1 VALSSF
7 WLTGRNGGNN
17 QKKKEASAMRN
28 STLCCILVLSGL
40 FACTERAQGEM
51 YKYTD
56 ERGVV
61 HYTNV
66 PADKRYK
73 QVNYGFSSGKKP
85 KLTIRSLPGVR
96 SIDRRQLR
104 FSSSRLY
111 RSQFDHHIEHAARI
125 NQIDPMLVKA
135 VIKTESNF
143 DRYAVSS
150 KGAQGLMQLM
160 PSTAKYLKVRDP
172 FDPWQNIYGGT
183 RYLRELLDNFNGDIR
198 LSLAAYNAGPT
209 RVRRLGAVPRIPET
223 ISYVGKVMRQYQ
235 NYHSGPREG
244 HNSRTPLKTS
254 IRVRQLVTIN

>member
-1 VALSSF
+1 
-7 WLTGRNGGNN
+7 
-17 QKKKEASAMRN
+17 MRN
-28 STLCCILVLSGL
+28 SALCCIFVLSGL
-40 FACTERAQGEM
+40 FACAGRAQGEM

-66 PADKRYK
+66 PADRRYK
-73 QVNYGFSSGKKP
+73 RVDYGFSSGKP
-85 KLTIRSLPGVR
+85 KLTIRSLPPGVR

-104 FSSSRLY
+104 FGNRLH

-160 PSTAKYLKVRDP
+160 PSTADYLNVNDP

-183 RYLRELLDNFNGDIR
+183 RYLRELLDNFNGDLR

-209 RVRRLGAVPRIPET
+209 RVRRLGTVPRIPET

-235 NYHSGPREG
+235 NYQQEGRYSGY
-244 HNSRTPLKTS
+244 SSMPLKTS

>member
-1 VALSSF
+1 MWNSALC
-7 WLTGRNGGNN
+7 LN
-17 QKKKEASAMRN
+17 
-28 STLCCILVLSGL
+28 LVLVGL
-40 FACTERAQGEM
+40 LACAGQAQGEM

-73 QVNYGFSSGKKP
+73 KMDDGFASGRP
-85 KLTIRSLPGVR
+85 KLTIRSLPPGVR

-104 FSSSRLY
+104 FGSGLS

-125 NQIDPMLVKA
+125 NQVDPMLVKA

-143 DRYAVSS
+143 DRYALSS

-160 PSTAKYLKVRDP
+160 PATARYLNVNDP

-183 RYLRELLDNFNGDIR
+183 RYLRELLDSFNGDLR

-209 RVRRLGAVPRIPET
+209 RVMRLGGVPRIPET
-223 ISYVGKVMRQYQ
+223 VSYVGKVIREYQ
-235 NYHSGPREG
+235 TYQSEG
-244 HNSRTPLKTS
+244 RYSYAPIGTS

>member
-1 VALSSF
+1 
-7 WLTGRNGGNN
+7 
-17 QKKKEASAMRN
+17 MRN
-28 STLCCILVLSGL
+28 STAHWIIALAVL
-40 FACTERAQGEM
+40 FAFTAQAEM
-51 YKYTD
+51 YTYTD

-66 PADKRYK
+66 PTDKRYRRIK
-73 QVNYGFSSGKKP
+73 SSPPAGKP
-85 KLTIRSLPGVR
+85 RLTIRSLPAVR

-104 FSSSRLY
+104 FGKKTH
-111 RSQFDHHIEHAARI
+111 RSKFDHHIEHAARI
-125 NQIDPMLVKA
+125 NQVDPMLVKA

-143 DRYAVSS
+143 NRYAVSP

-183 RYLRELLDNFNGDIR
+183 RYLRELLNTFNGNVR

-223 ISYVGKVMRQYQ
+223 VSYVGKVLRLYQ
-235 NYHSGPREG
+235 NYSHQGQYSY
-244 HNSRTPLKTS
+244 TPLKTS
-254 IRVRQLVTIN
+254 IHVRQLVTVN